1 MAAKFRNA
9 GQACIAA
16 NRIFVHRSIYDE
28 FSKLLVEKI
37 ESNLLCGDGFSG
49 SATLGP
55 LINQSGLDKVG
66 VYTLSRPCICIL
78 CMCILCVLCISS
90 RHVKYMSGICG
101 GCILQSILHV
111 SSVLCMVCVYA
122 VMMKRTCDL

>member
-16 NRIFVHRSIYDE
+16 NRIFVHKSIYDE
-28 FSKLLVEKI
+28 FAKMLVEKI

-55 LINQSGLDKVG
+55 LINQAGLDKVG
-66 VYTLSRPCICIL
+66 VYLVGMYC
-78 CMCILCVLCISS
+78 
-90 RHVKYMSGICG
+90 
-101 GCILQSILHV
+101 
-111 SSVLCMVCVYA
+111 VCVVYA
-122 VMMKRTCDL
+122 AGVYVLIYTCKVLYMCYVCML

>member
-28 FSKLLVEKI
+28 FAKMLVEKI
-37 ESNLLCGDGFSG
+37 ESSLLCGDGFSG

-66 VYTLSRPCICIL
+66 AYVLYIYASVYTN
-78 CMCILCVLCISS
+78 CVLVYDKYIICECSVYLIGLYICLCI
-90 RHVKYMSGICG
+90 VYKVLYMSGVWRICG
-101 GCILQSILHV
+101 MYML
-111 SSVLCMVCVYA
+111 
-122 VMMKRTCDL
+122 